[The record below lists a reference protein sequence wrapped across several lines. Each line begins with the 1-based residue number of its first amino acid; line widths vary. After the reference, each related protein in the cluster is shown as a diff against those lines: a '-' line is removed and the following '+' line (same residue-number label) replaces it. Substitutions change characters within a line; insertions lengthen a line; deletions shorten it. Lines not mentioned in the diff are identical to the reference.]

1 MIKVKGVSKE
11 FDKHMVIS
19 NFNLTVKEG
28 ILLCLAGP
36 SGVGKTTLLN
46 IISLIER
53 PTKGS
58 VEIDGVS
65 KWKLSIIQKVRRL
78 KIGYVFQN
86 YGLIENDTAKQNLL
100 LTSKFVALSKQRKQE
115 AFVDALLKV
124 GLDEGYLERKVYSLS
139 GGEQQ
144 RLALARLFIT
154 KPKYIFADE
163 PTGNL
168 DHENAEI
175 VFKQLENFAKSGHTV
190 IYVSHNEELIKRADK
205 VIFLEKI

>member
-1 MIKVKGVSKE
+1 MTQLIIKT
-11 FDKHMVIS
+11 D
-19 NFNLTVKEG
+19 LW
-28 ILLCLAGP
+28 
-36 SGVGKTTLLN
+36 GKFRA
-46 IISLIER
+46 E
-53 PTKGS
+53 GS

-65 KWKLSIIQKVRRL
+65 KWKPSIIQKVRRL

-115 AFVDALLKV
+115 AFVKALLKV
-124 GLDEGYLERKVYSLS
+124 DLDEGYLERKIYSLS

-144 RLALARLFIT
+144 RLAIARLFIT

-175 VFKQLENFAKSGHTV
+175 VFKQLENFVKKGHTV
-190 IYVSHNEELIKRADK
+190 IYVSHNEELIKQADK
-205 VIFLEKI
+205 VVFLERI